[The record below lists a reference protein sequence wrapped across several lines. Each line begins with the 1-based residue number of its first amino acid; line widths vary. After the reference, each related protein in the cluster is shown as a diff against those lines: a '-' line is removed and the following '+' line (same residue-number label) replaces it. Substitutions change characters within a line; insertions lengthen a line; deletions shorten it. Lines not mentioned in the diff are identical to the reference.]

1 VGDDTYRRVAEADLA
16 APVTRV
22 GELERWRA
30 EHERRHGEAHDGP

>member
-1 VGDDTYRRVAEADLA
+1 
-16 APVTRV
+16 VTRV